1 MTVVTPTYPSQFFK
15 LESFGLISKSN
26 VCRKNHTGIGR
37 SKQVQGKLNCIRIYF
52 ILNTWILFI
61 FGNGHFSHSL
71 AQSNDQLT
79 NSTHVSVPCSLGNI
93 YQPFASRY
101 LGLCTLVLL
110 AFNKDWQSFLIF
122 IVIFNRFIRDV
133 YYIIFLCTFFFKSIL
148 IVCLIPKAIVYFY
161 LNSGPN

>member
-1 MTVVTPTYPSQFFK
+1 MCTIRSNNCFYLYMSFSRVIFFQHSFICFIFLKKNSMTVVTPTYPSQFFK

-93 YQPFASRY
+93 Y
-101 LGLCTLVLL
+101 
-110 AFNKDWQSFLIF
+110 
-122 IVIFNRFIRDV
+122 
-133 YYIIFLCTFFFKSIL
+133 
-148 IVCLIPKAIVYFY
+148 
-161 LNSGPN
+161 